1 MRLNKCMSEIDDA
14 VNDILSQIKDH
25 KQTTQEIRKVEE
37 KLDVEK
43 LEEFLVNKTSSLISS
58 SVDMVED
65 VKDYISSAPEN
76 RDVASLAELIKASAS
91 AIDSLTK
98 LHTAKE
104 GNKSKKEIKQLD
116 IEAKERMNIVDNQAK
131 VLMSRDDIMK
141 ALMSEDSDKKD
152 DVVDI

>member
-1 MRLNKCMSEIDDA
+1 MSAEIDEA

-25 KQTTQEIRKVEE
+25 KKDTSEIKKVEE
-37 KLDVEK
+37 KLDIEK
-43 LEEFLVNKTSSLISS
+43 LEEFLVSKTSALINS
-58 SVDMVED
+58 SVDMVEN
-65 VKDYISSAPEN
+65 VKDYISGAPEN
-76 RDVASLAELIKASAS
+76 RDVASLSELIKASAS

-104 GNKSKKEIKQLD
+104 SNKSKVEIKQLD

-141 ALMSEDSDKKD
+141 ALMNDDKD
-152 DVVDI
+152 DGGVVDV

>member
-91 AIDSLTK
+91 AIDSLTR

-141 ALMSEDSDKKD
+141 ALMSEDKDDD
-152 DVVDI
+152 DVVDV

>member
-1 MRLNKCMSEIDDA
+1 MSEIDDA

-58 SVDMVED
+58 SVEMVED
-65 VKDYISSAPEN
+65 VKGYISSAPEN

-91 AIDSLTK
+91 AIDSLTR

-141 ALMSEDSDKKD
+141 ALMSEDKDGD
-152 DVVDI
+152 DVVDV

>member
-1 MRLNKCMSEIDDA
+1 MYMSDLDDA
-14 VNDILSQIKDH
+14 VSDILSQIKDH
-25 KQTTQEIRKVEE
+25 KRETTEVRKIEE
-37 KLDVEK
+37 QFDVDK
-43 LEEFLVNKTSSLISS
+43 LEEFIVNKTGALINS
-58 SVDMVED
+58 SVDMVEN

-104 GNKSKKEIKQLD
+104 GNKSKMEIKQLD

-141 ALMSEDSDKKD
+141 ALMSEDDKDD
-152 DVVDI
+152 DVVDV

>member
-1 MRLNKCMSEIDDA
+1 MSEIDDA

-25 KQTTQEIRKVEE
+25 KQTTQHIRKVEE
-37 KLDVEK
+37 KLDMDK
-43 LEEFLVNKTSSLISS
+43 LEEFLVNKTSSLINS

-91 AIDSLTK
+91 AIDSLAK

-104 GNKSKKEIKQLD
+104 NNKSKKEIKQLD

-141 ALMSEDSDKKD
+141 ALMSEDSDKSD